1 MSADRWRPIEN
12 GRQRLSPPPPMHLL
26 LPLLSGLQIGLG
38 FGGVGLGGVGFGGVG
53 LDGVGLGGVGLGGV
67 GFGGVGLEGLLLP
80 DFAEDEL
87 PADCA
92 IAATGTTKSNAPNSA
107 IFFFIANPLVSSHC
121 SWQGAD
127 KVTMLKRLTT
137 QWHGPLYFQ

>member
-67 GFGGVGLEGLLLP
+67 GFGGVGLEGLLFQTLP
-80 DFAEDEL
+80 KTNCLQIAQL
-87 PADCA
+87 PQPVRPKA
-92 IAATGTTKSNAPNSA
+92 
-107 IFFFIANPLVSSHC
+107 
-121 SWQGAD
+121 
-127 KVTMLKRLTT
+127 MRLTVR
-137 QWHGPLYFQ
+137 FFSS